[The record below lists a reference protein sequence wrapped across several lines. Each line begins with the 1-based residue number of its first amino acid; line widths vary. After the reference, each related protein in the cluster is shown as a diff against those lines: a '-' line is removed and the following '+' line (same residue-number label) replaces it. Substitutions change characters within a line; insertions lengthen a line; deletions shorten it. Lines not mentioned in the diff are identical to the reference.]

1 MLVSFTGSQSS
12 GKTTLLKKAMRDPDF
27 RKWNFV
33 PEVTRVVKRQGFNIN
48 ELGNNETQLF
58 ILAEHLR
65 NHHPKAKTN
74 TILDRCIVDGWV
86 YTSYLEESGQVD
98 KWVSEYSRRLYLLLK
113 DKLDIV
119 FYTDH
124 NIPLEDD
131 GERSVDIEFRDKIV
145 RKFQDVLNSVTIRDK
160 IVRLEGDVETRYNIF
175 KESILNYDN
184 D

>member
-33 PEVTRVVKRQGFNIN
+33 PEVTRVVKRRGFNIN

-58 ILAEHLR
+58 ILSEHLN
-65 NHHPKAKTN
+65 NHHIKSD

-86 YTSYLEESGQVD
+86 YTMYLEETGKVD
-98 KWVSEYSRRLYLLLK
+98 KWVAEYSRRLYLLLK
-113 DKLDIV
+113 DKLDII

-131 GERSVDIEFRDKIV
+131 GERSTDKSFRDSIV
-145 RKFQDVLNSVTIRDK
+145 NKFQNTINSLTIRDK
-160 IVRLEGDVETRYNIF
+160 VVRLEGDVQTRYNIF
-175 KESILNYDN
+175 KESILNYDKN
-184 D
+184 